1 MPLFRGKASE
11 NASEVVMDTKKTIT
25 LEEARL
31 LIGNSNIAW
40 TTLVEASAIVT
51 NSSESTFE
59 DLLKVLK
66 IRGLPQEWAA
76 IALYKRTKRPC
87 KNNASEPLVMDFDD
101 WATYLKKENLTR

>member
-1 MPLFRGKASE
+1 
-11 NASEVVMDTKKTIT
+11 MDTKKTIT

-87 KNNASEPLVMDFDD
+87 KNNASESLVIDFDD
-101 WATYLKKENLTR
+101 WAAYLKKIELDTPTKAREMS